1 MDQQKNYLGTHLC
14 SFFAEVKIQVFSLS
28 VISGHDGLWHGHL
41 VGHGDILPHAWMS
54 QSHLCPFGSTPGSI
68 SSYNSRTANTD
79 KCPGGFLCLP
89 GHFASWSCVANKHVL
104 CFRMS
109 LVINILQPLQE
120 CRFCGLTKC
129 ELVEIKD
136 KIFTEDAP
144 ALGPWASLR
153 SPKKMVYT
161 KLKSSVK

>member
-1 MDQQKNYLGTHLC
+1 MAWTFGRSRWHPAPCMNVTESPLPLWKHSRD
-14 SFFAEVKIQVFSLS
+14 FAML
-28 VISGHDGLWHGHL
+28 
-41 VGHGDILPHAWMS
+41 M
-54 QSHLCPFGSTPGSI
+54 SI

-89 GHFASWSCVANKHVL
+89 GHFASWSCIANKHVL

-109 LVINILQPLQE
+109 LVINTLQPLQE
-120 CRFCGLTKC
+120 CRFHGLTKC
-129 ELVEIKD
+129 ELAPVEIKD

-161 KLKSSVK
+161 KLKSSIKYHIGYYRKLIY